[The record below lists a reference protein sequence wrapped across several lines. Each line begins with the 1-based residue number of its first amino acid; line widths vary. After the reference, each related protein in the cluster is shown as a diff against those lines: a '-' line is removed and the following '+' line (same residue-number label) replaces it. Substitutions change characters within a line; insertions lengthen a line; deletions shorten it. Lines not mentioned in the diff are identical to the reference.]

1 MIHCEEMLII
11 EMEKITYL
19 GTFLSLQLWNYCEL
33 SHSHVTASLCFIL
46 LLYWRTIRILL
57 SEQYLNFNS
66 ISSNILFSL
75 ISFLHSHVSLDMSVT
90 KFSDT
95 SFIDINFDQYQHFR
109 CFHLWFLSFPL
120 LIPTSIKD
128 LLYEPGSENC

>member
-11 EMEKITYL
+11 KMEKITYL
-19 GTFLSLQLWNYCEL
+19 GTFLCLHLWKYCEL
-33 SHSHVTASLCFIL
+33 SHAHITASLCFIL

-75 ISFLHSHVSLDMSVT
+75 ISFLHSHDLLEMFVN
-90 KFSDT
+90 KFSFT
-95 SFIDINFDQYQHFR
+95 SFIDIHFDQYQHFR
-109 CFHLWFLSFPL
+109 CFHAYFYVISLANRIF
-120 LIPTSIKD
+120 T
-128 LLYEPGSENC
+128 C